1 MYYITMQQAQIED
14 IFEKNEKKNLN
25 FKVGSNVHYILAR
38 LSFQLL

>member
-1 MYYITMQQAQIED
+1 MQQAQIED
-14 IFEKNEKKNLN
+14 IFEKKRNEKKNLN